1 MGEAGIEKECNQCEL
16 RVHVALHCTE
26 ELSLLVKFIGQLDYD
41 ELCLLIWQ
49 VRADFFHGNLV
60 DMGQKGKSYKITHLG
75 IYLNSSRFLIFPI
88 VFNYIPLS
96 ESIMQR

>member
-1 MGEAGIEKECNQCEL
+1 M
-16 RVHVALHCTE
+16 
-26 ELSLLVKFIGQLDYD
+26 KFIGQLDYD